1 MGKFWLKTWIWI
13 KVTLFAFL
21 LFYAIAF
28 VLENHGNPVKVWVW
42 FYDTVGTNTLMV
54 ALFAFLAGVI
64 GTILVRT
71 TFKTLRQIRDVQ
83 NRSRHE
89 KMQREIEEMHA
100 KASMLRPK
108 LPGDELGAA

>member
-1 MGKFWLKTWIWI
+1 MGKLWLKFLIWS
-13 KVTLFAFL
+13 KVILFSLLLIYSL
-21 LFYAIAF
+21 LFVAY
-28 VLENHGNPVKVWVW
+28 NHNNLAKVWVW
-42 FYDTVGTNTLMV
+42 PTHELPSSTLMV

-71 TFKTLRQIRDVQ
+71 TFKTIRQIRDVQ

-89 KMQREIEEMHA
+89 KLQREVEDMKA

-108 LPGDELGAA
+108 PPVAGAED